1 MSYLAAVPPGT
12 TRWVA
17 SRKAAVVE
25 AVRGGEISFEE
36 ACRRYELSEEEFIA
50 WERAFKTSGLL
61 GLRASCV
68 QQARGPRFLQRIRT
82 ASPTAT
88 IARHGPNVRDKEQ
101 GQGLILASSQPEAT
115 GPKETPPADR
125 GDISA
130 SI

>member
-1 MSYLAAVPPGT
+1 MSDIAAVPPGT

-36 ACRRYELSEEEFIA
+36 VCRRYELSEEEFLA

-68 QQARGPRFLQRIRT
+68 QPHRGPRFLRRVRT
-82 ASPTAT
+82 ASPAAT
-88 IARHGPNVRDKEQ
+88 TTRHGPNGRDKEP
-101 GQGLILASSQPEAT
+101 GRGLVLANSLPEA
-115 GPKETPPADR
+115 
-125 GDISA
+125 S
-130 SI
+130 